1 MCIDIAEET
10 LRREPGP
17 VGLAALFHG
26 ALVGR
31 SEPQLATPY
40 PVK

>member
-1 MCIDIAEET
+1 MCIDIAEGT

-26 ALVGR
+26 LLSVEVSR
-31 SEPQLATPY
+31 S
-40 PVK
+40 